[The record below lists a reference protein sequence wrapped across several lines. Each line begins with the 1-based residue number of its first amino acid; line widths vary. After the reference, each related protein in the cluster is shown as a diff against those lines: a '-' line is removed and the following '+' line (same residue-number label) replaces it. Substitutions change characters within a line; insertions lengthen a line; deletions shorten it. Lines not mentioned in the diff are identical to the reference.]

1 MFIKN
6 KQKQRLSFVDKM
18 VLAGTGVSALFFY
31 SQHPIVRLRIIVIII
46 MATLSLKFK
55 KTSYTFAVSSIQAF
69 YFIKEIKKI

>member
-6 KQKQRLSFVDKM
+6 KQKKRLSFVDKM

-55 KTSYTFAVSSIQAF
+55 KLAILLPYLA
-69 YFIKEIKKI
+69 YKHFISLRR